1 MFRSSNVG
9 ALLRVGSMVV
19 MFVGVQA
26 LALPVPPPAHSAGCH
41 EHGGTVP
48 APSPASYQ
56 CCVEG
61 HHAAIPGGTFT
72 PPALVVPTPHARS
85 EFLTSATGSYFVV
98 STVPSHTPPGIA
110 PLRI

>member
-41 EHGGTVP
+41 EHSGTVP
-48 APSPASYQ
+48 APSPASYR
-56 CCVEG
+56 CCVAG
-61 HHAAIPGGTFT
+61 HHAAIPGVTFT
-72 PPALVVPTPHARS
+72 PRPLVVHAAHAGS
-85 EFLTSATGSYFVV
+85 EFLTSATGPYFVV
-98 STVPSHTPPGIA
+98 SAGPSYRPPGIA